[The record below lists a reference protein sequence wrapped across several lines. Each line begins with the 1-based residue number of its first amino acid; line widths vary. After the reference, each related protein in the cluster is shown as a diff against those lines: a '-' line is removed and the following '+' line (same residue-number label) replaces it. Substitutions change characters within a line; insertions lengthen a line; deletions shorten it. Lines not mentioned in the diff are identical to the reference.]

1 MNKAKI
7 YIKSILIP
15 LVLGGIVGIII
26 SKFIDYD
33 SLQKPLFSPPSILFP
48 IVWTILY
55 ILMGISHGILK
66 SNGVIDKETNEI
78 YYLQLLVNLIW
89 PIAFFVLKSRLFSVI
104 WIILLAVLVFIM
116 IIKFYKKNKTAGLL
130 QIPYLTW
137 TLFATYLNIGVY
149 ILNK

>member
-1 MNKAKI
+1 M
-7 YIKSILIP
+7 
-15 LVLGGIVGIII
+15 
-26 SKFIDYD
+26 
-33 SLQKPLFSPPSILFP
+33 
-48 IVWTILY
+48 
-55 ILMGISHGILK
+55 LK
-66 SNGVIDKETNEI
+66 SNGVIDRKTNEI

-130 QIPYLTW
+130 QIPYLIW

>member
-1 MNKAKI
+1 MDKAKI

-104 WIILLAVLVFIM
+104 WIVLLAVLVFIM

-130 QIPYLTW
+130 QIPYLIW

>member
-1 MNKAKI
+1 MDKAKI

-55 ILMGISHGILK
+55 ILMGISHGMLK
-66 SNGVIDKETNEI
+66 SNGVIDRKTNEI

-130 QIPYLTW
+130 QIPYLIW

>member
-1 MNKAKI
+1 MDKAKI

-55 ILMGISHGILK
+55 ILMGISHGMLK

-130 QIPYLTW
+130 QIPYLIW